1 MVRPR
6 AWLKRLS
13 LKTRLIVSYLII
25 LAAGGL
31 ATSLLGSWIV
41 STTIMREAQ
50 RTAEHDLAA
59 ARTIYDDRLASI
71 RRALQLAAAGTGVV
85 TCAATGECSAAADYL
100 AHVRAEMAL
109 DFLTLTGP
117 NGQVR
122 LRTTPGGAGDDAT
135 ALPLVGRALDGAVS
149 AATEILSP
157 ARLGAEDPALAERTR
172 IAMVPT
178 PRALPGADTALTSGL
193 AMMGAAPVRG
203 RAAAVSGVLYGGML
217 LNGTAEM
224 VDRVWELLYRNE
236 THDGRSIGTVTIFQG
251 DVRIATNVRMPNGD
265 RAIGTRVSAPVHA
278 AVLVRGER
286 WSDRAFVVD
295 DWYLSVYD
303 PIRDARDR
311 IVGMLYV
318 GVLERRFTAVR
329 DRVILSFFAL
339 ATTGFIV
346 IIAFTYVMIR
356 NITRPIVELVG
367 ATRSI
372 AAGRLDQRVEA
383 PAHGEIA
390 LLAESF
396 NTMLESLRQMKA
408 DLQDWA
414 STLEEKV
421 RQRTDELVQMQVR
434 VAQSERLA
442 SIGMLAAGVAHE
454 INNPLGGILALTS
467 LAVEDLPDDHPDRAN
482 LAEVVRQAERCRD
495 IVRGLLEFSRQSEMH
510 MDVVDA
516 NHVLEDTV
524 ALIGKQA
531 AFFNVRLVRDWAAD
545 LPRIVADRSQ
555 LQQVFLNLIV
565 NAVQAMEERGTL
577 TIRTAHD
584 RVRRTV
590 EIAFTD
596 TGRGIP
602 ADAIDRVFDPFFTT
616 KQGGQ
621 GTGLGLAIAYGI
633 VTRHRGTISVDSRVG
648 HGTTFTI
655 RLPVAGPVLEPEP
668 V

>member
-1 MVRPR
+1 MRQR
-6 AWLKRLS
+6 AWLRRLS

-50 RTAEHDLAA
+50 RSAEHDLTT
-59 ARTIYDDRLASI
+59 ARTIYDNRLASM
-71 RRALQLAAAGTGVV
+71 RQALQLAAEGTGVAG
-85 TCAATGECSAAADYL
+85 CAATGACEAAVGYL

-109 DFLTLTGP
+109 DFLALTGLD
-117 NGQVR
+117 GRVR
-122 LRTTPGGAGDDAT
+122 LRTTPGSSGDDVT
-135 ALPLVGRALDGAVS
+135 GLPLVALALDGTVS

-157 ARLGAEDPALAERTR
+157 AALAAEDPMLAQRAR

-178 PRALPGADTALTSGL
+178 PRARPAVDTAFTSGM
-193 AMMGAAPVRG
+193 AMMGAAPVRNRSG
-203 RAAAVSGVLYGGML
+203 AVIGALYGGL
-217 LNGTAEM
+217 VLNGTVEM
-224 VDRVWELLYRNE
+224 VDRVWELLYRDE
-236 THDGRSIGTVTIFQG
+236 THDGKSIGTVTVFQG
-251 DVRIATNVRMPNGD
+251 DVRIATNVHLADGA
-265 RAIGTRVSAPVHA
+265 RAIGSRVSAPVHSV
-278 AVLVRGER
+278 VLGRGER
-286 WSDRAFVVD
+286 WSDRAFVVS

-303 PIRDARDR
+303 PIRDARER

-339 ATTGFIV
+339 ATTGFLV

-356 NITRPIVELVG
+356 TITRPIVELVG
-367 ATRSI
+367 ATRRI
-372 AAGRLDQRVEA
+372 AAGQLDQQVEA

-396 NTMLESLRQMKA
+396 NTMLESLRKMKA
-408 DLQDWA
+408 DLEEWGR
-414 STLEEKV
+414 TLEEKV
-421 RQRTDELVQMQVR
+421 DERTDELVQMQLR

-467 LAVEDLPDDHPDRAN
+467 LAVEDLPDDHPDRTN
-482 LAEVVRQAERCRD
+482 LEEVVRQAERCRD

-510 MDVVDA
+510 MEVVDVSR
-516 NHVLEDTV
+516 VLEDTV
-524 ALIGKQA
+524 GLIGKQA
-531 AFFNVRLVRDWAAD
+531 SFLNVRLVREWAPD
-545 LPRIVADRSQ
+545 LPAIVADRSQ

-565 NAVQAMEERGTL
+565 NAVQAMDERGTL
-577 TIRTAHD
+577 TIRTAHTLD
-584 RVRRTV
+584 DDTV
-590 EIAFTD
+590 EIAFSD

-602 ADAIDRVFDPFFTT
+602 PEAIDLVFDPFFST

-633 VTRHRGTISVDSRVG
+633 VTRHRGTIAVQSRVD

-655 RLPVAGPVLEPEP
+655 CLPVAGPALEAKPA
-668 V
+668 

>member
-1 MVRPR
+1 MRPR
-6 AWLKRLS
+6 AWLRRLS

-31 ATSLLGSWIV
+31 ATSILGSWIV

-50 RTAEHDLAA
+50 RSAEHDLAA

-71 RRALQLAAAGTGVV
+71 RRTLQLAAAGTGVAA
-85 TCAATGECSAAADYL
+85 CAATGECASAADYL
-100 AHVRAEMAL
+100 AHVRAEMEL

-117 NGQVR
+117 DGRVR
-122 LRTTPGGAGDDAT
+122 LRTTPGPAGDDAT
-135 ALPLVGRALDGAVS
+135 DLPLVSRALEGTVN

-157 ARLGAEDPALAERTR
+157 SALATENPALADRSR
-172 IAMVPT
+172 ITMVPT
-178 PRALPGADTALTSGL
+178 PRARPAADSALTSGM

-203 RAAAVSGVLYGGML
+203 RAAAANGALYGGIV
-217 LNGTAEM
+217 LNGTAAM

-251 DVRIATNVRMPNGD
+251 DVRIATNVRMPDGE
-265 RAIGTRVSAPVHA
+265 RAIGTRVSAPVHE
-278 AVLVRGER
+278 AVLGRGER
-286 WSDRAFVVD
+286 WSDRAFVVS

-303 PIRDARDR
+303 PIRDARAR

-329 DRVILSFFAL
+329 DQVILSFFAL

-356 NITRPIVELVG
+356 NITRPIGELVG

-372 AAGRLDQRVEA
+372 AAGRLDQPVET

-396 NTMLESLRQMKA
+396 NTMLESLRQMRA
-408 DLQDWA
+408 DLEDWGR
-414 STLEEKV
+414 TLEEKV
-421 RQRTDELVQMQVR
+421 RERTDELVQMQVR

-510 MDVVDA
+510 MEVVDV
-516 NHVLEDTV
+516 NRVLEDTV

-531 AFFNVRLVRDWAAD
+531 AFFNVQLVRDWARD
-545 LPRIVADRSQ
+545 LPHIVADRSQ

-565 NAVQAMEERGTL
+565 NAVQAMDERGTL

-584 RVRRTV
+584 RDDGMV
-590 EIAFTD
+590 EIVFTD

-602 ADAIDRVFDPFFTT
+602 PEAIARVFDPFFST

-633 VTRHRGTISVDSRVG
+633 VTRYRGTITVQSRLG
-648 HGTTFTI
+648 EGTTFTI
-655 RLPVAGPVLEPEP
+655 RLPVAGPVPGP
-668 V
+668 A

>member
-1 MVRPR
+1 V
-6 AWLKRLS
+6 WLRRLS

-31 ATSLLGSWIV
+31 ATSILGSWIV
-41 STTIMREAQ
+41 STTILREAQ
-50 RTAEHDLAA
+50 RSAEHDLAA

-71 RRALQLAAAGTGVV
+71 RRALQLAAAGTGVAG
-85 TCAATGECSAAADYL
+85 CSAAGACEAAADYL
-100 AHVRAEMAL
+100 AHVRTEMEL
-109 DFLTLTGP
+109 DFLALTGP
-117 NGQVR
+117 DGRVR
-122 LRTTPGGAGDDAT
+122 LRTTPGGSGDDVT
-135 ALPLVGRALDGAVS
+135 GLPLVNLALDGTVS
-149 AATEILSP
+149 AATEILSS
-157 ARLGAEDPALAERTR
+157 AVLAAEDPVLAQRAR

-178 PRALPGADTALTSGL
+178 PRARPAADSALTSGM
-193 AMMGAAPVRG
+193 AMMGAAPVRD
-203 RAAAVSGVLYGGML
+203 RSGTVRGALYGGVV

-224 VDRVWELLYRNE
+224 VDRVWELLYHDE
-236 THDGRSIGTVTIFQG
+236 THDGRSIGTVTLFQG
-251 DVRIATNVRMPNGD
+251 DVRIATNVRLPDGD
-265 RAIGTRVSAPVHA
+265 RAIGTRVSAPVHD
-278 AVLVRGER
+278 AVLDRGEQ
-286 WSDRAFVVD
+286 WSDRAFVVS

-303 PIRDARDR
+303 PLRDARER

-367 ATRSI
+367 ATRRI
-372 AAGRLDQRVEA
+372 AAGRLDQQVAA

-408 DLQDWA
+408 DLEEWGR
-414 STLEEKV
+414 TLEEKV
-421 RQRTDELVQMQVR
+421 EERTDELVQMQLR

-482 LAEVVRQAERCRD
+482 LEEVVRQAERCRD

-510 MDVVDA
+510 MEVVDVSR
-516 NHVLEDTV
+516 VLEDTV
-524 ALIGKQA
+524 GLIGKQA
-531 AFFNVRLVRDWAAD
+531 SFFNVRLVREWAPD
-545 LPRIVADRSQ
+545 LPTIVADRSQ

-565 NAVQAMEERGTL
+565 NAVQAMDERGTL
-577 TIRTAHD
+577 TIRTA
-584 RVRRTV
+584 RTPDEGMV
-590 EIAFTD
+590 EIAFSD
-596 TGRGIP
+596 TGHGIP
-602 ADAIDRVFDPFFTT
+602 PEAIDRVFDPFFST

-633 VTRHRGTISVDSRVG
+633 VTRHRGTIAVQSRLD

-655 RLPVAGPVLEPEP
+655 RFPVAGPAAEAKPA
-668 V
+668 